1 MLKGDVAG
9 DRRHGNEVDGRV
21 GNRKHDGDRV
31 VVTWIAV
38 EQHLAG
44 QHLSGG
50 AARGVR
56 PDHQKRSAGWY
67 WPQTSRSA
75 SETSPT
81 VA

>member
-21 GNRKHDGDRV
+21 GNREHDGDRI

-38 EQHLAG
+38 EQHLPG
-44 QHLSGG
+44 D